1 MTPAFFFCL
10 KDSEMLV
17 FCAVFPILLALV
29 LMTGFKVSPG
39 KALPCSFLASA
50 VSAYFFWKMRFVH
63 IVSYSLLGAVKA
75 LDIILIIFCAIF
87 LLNILRRTGA
97 LEGIKATFKEIS
109 PDRRIQVIV
118 IAWFFSNFIEGVAGF
133 GAAPALAAP
142 LLVGMGFPAVT
153 AVSVALI
160 CNTLPV
166 PFGGAGIA
174 FMTSCTAV
182 ADDVANL
189 GMEPS
194 EFNRNTLD
202 LFTTFSGISGIFVPL
217 IAVSAMVLLSG
228 TKGKLR
234 SILEIAPLCLLSGL
248 LYVAIWKGAAV
259 MLGPELPSVSASLI
273 AYPFF
278 YLILKFRFLVPKR
291 VWDFPKNGDEPLPT
305 PDAGQ
310 QVMPLWKAWLPYL
323 CIAILLVIT
332 RVPYF
337 PIRGWLGSVCRIRI
351 TEIFSTPGTMFQ
363 WSVLANPGIFP
374 FLPVGVIFAL
384 ILGLKWKEVFQ
395 VAKESEKQI
404 RFSAFAIFS
413 AFAMV
418 QIMVSS
424 SCNGAELPGMLAL
437 ITEKVINSTGKAYL
451 LIAPAVGCFGTF
463 FAGSCTVSNILF
475 CPIQF
480 NAAGL
485 LDFPEAQMIALQN
498 TGGGIGSMLRLS
510 GIVATCATVNICGK
524 EGKIILL
531 NLLPALLLLVLTLL
545 GAYCYNLWFV

>member
-1 MTPAFFFCL
+1 
-10 KDSEMLV
+10 MLV

-39 KALPCSFLASA
+39 KALPCSLLASA
-50 VSAYFFWKMRFVH
+50 ISAYFFWKMQFVD

-75 LDIILIIFCAIF
+75 LDIILIIYCAIF
-87 LLNILRRTGA
+87 LLNMLRRTGA
-97 LEGIKATFKEIS
+97 LEGIKATFGEIS

-133 GAAPALAAP
+133 GAAPALVAP

-160 CNTLPV
+160 CNTVPV

-182 ADDVANL
+182 ANDVVNQ
-189 GMEPS
+189 GMDPAQ
-194 EFNRNTLD
+194 FNREAMD
-202 LFTTFSGISGIFVPL
+202 LFTTFSCISGSFVPL
-217 IAVSAMVLLSG
+217 IAVSAMILLSD
-228 TKGKLR
+228 TKRKIR
-234 SILEIAPLCLLSGL
+234 SILEIAPLCFAAGI
-248 LYVAIWKGAAV
+248 LYVVVWKGAAMV
-259 MLGPELPSVSASLI
+259 LGPELPSVVGSLL
-273 AYPFF
+273 AYPLF
-278 YLILKFRFLVPKR
+278 YLILKIRLFVPKR
-291 VWDFPKNGDEPLPT
+291 AWDFSENAENKLPV
-305 PDAGQ
+305 PDAGKQ
-310 QVMPLWKAWLPYL
+310 TMPLWKAWLPYL
-323 CIAILLVIT
+323 CIAALLVIS
-332 RVPYF
+332 RVPYL
-337 PIRGWLGSVCRIRI
+337 PVRRWLGSICQIRI
-351 TEIFSTPGTMFQ
+351 TEIFSTPGTMHQ
-363 WSVLANPGIFP
+363 WSVLTNPGIFP
-374 FLPVGVIFAL
+374 FLPVGIIFAL
-384 ILGLKWKEVFQ
+384 ILGLKWKEIFQ
-395 VAKESEKQI
+395 VARESEKQI
-404 RFSAFAIFS
+404 RFSAFAIFA

-424 SCNGAELPGMLAL
+424 SCNEAELPGMLAL
-437 ITEKVINSTGKAYL
+437 LTEKIINSTGKAYL
-451 LIAPAVGCFGTF
+451 LIAPVVGCFGTF

-531 NLLPALLLLVLTLL
+531 NLLPALILLVLTLL
-545 GAYCYNLWFV
+545 GAYCYNLWFA

>member
-1 MTPAFFFCL
+1 
-10 KDSEMLV
+10 MLV

-50 VSAYFFWKMRFVH
+50 VSAYFFWKLQ
-63 IVSYSLLGAVKA
+63 IPDILSYTLLGAIKA
-75 LDIILIIFCAIF
+75 LDIILIIACAIF

-97 LEGIKATFKEIS
+97 LEVIKSTFSGIS

-153 AVSVALI
+153 AVVAALI

-174 FMTSCTAV
+174 FMTSCNAV
-182 ADDVANL
+182 SGEVEKL
-189 GMEPS
+189 GMNVS
-194 EFNRNTLD
+194 QFNHDALSC
-202 LFTTFSGISGIFVPL
+202 FTTFSSISGAFVPL
-217 IAVSAMVLLSG
+217 TAVAAMILISG
-228 TKGKLR
+228 GKGKLR
-234 SILEIAPLCLLSGL
+234 SILEIVPLCLFSGL
-248 LYVAIWKGAAV
+248 LYVAVWKITA
-259 MLGPELPSVSASLI
+259 MILGPELPSVLGSLI
-273 AYPFF
+273 SYPIF
-278 YLILKFRFLVPKR
+278 YLALKLRFLVPSR
-291 VWDFPKNGDEPLPT
+291 VWDFPEETTVMKPVQPAELT
-305 PDAGQ
+305 P
-310 QVMPLWKAWLPYL
+310 VPIWKAWLPYL
-323 CIAILLVIT
+323 SIAFLLVIT
-332 RVPYF
+332 RIPYL
-337 PIRGWLGSVCRIRI
+337 PIRGWLGSFCRLKI
-351 TEIFSTPGTMFQ
+351 TEIFSTPGTMHQ
-363 WSVLANPGIFP
+363 WSILANPGVFP
-374 FLPVGVIFAL
+374 FLPVAIIFAL
-384 ILGLKWKEVFQ
+384 ILGLKWKDIFQ
-395 VAKESEKQI
+395 VARESEKQV
-404 RFSAFAIFS
+404 RFSAFAIVS

-424 SCNGAELPGMLAL
+424 AYNDADLPGMLTL
-437 ITEKVINSTGKAYL
+437 IAEKVVHSTGRGYL
-451 LIAPAVGCFGTF
+451 VIAPVVGCFGTF

-485 LDFPEAQMIALQN
+485 LDFPEVQMIALQN

-510 GIVATCATVNICGK
+510 GIVATCATVNASGK

-531 NLLPALLLLVLTLL
+531 NLLPALFLLMLTLL
-545 GAYCYNLWFV
+545 GAYCYNLWFL